1 MYIVLICKK
10 KIGRTTGEKKSKLL
24 GKEED
29 TLPKSQSKLIE
40 VGLRTHLEID
50 TTAFVSC
57 SLKQP
62 YLPSFRASYGILQ
75 LAPSL
80 ALL

>member
-1 MYIVLICKK
+1 MYIVLIYKK
-10 KIGRTTGEKKSKLL
+10 KNAGERREKSKLW
-24 GKEED
+24 GKRKIHFQ
-29 TLPKSQSKLIE
+29 KSKQLIE
-40 VGLRTHLEID
+40 VGLRTHIEID

-80 ALL
+80 ALP